1 MFLIYSLLHFS
12 RNSFLKLFHYLTH
25 CSITGV
31 GDLYTDPQV
40 HTSNGQDYGDG
51 NLGIKGM
58 ALFFHS
64 HSCNSICKSLGL
76 QPFDLAPKEKA
87 EIHSN
92 SCSSNNKSTSLTILR
107 GSEVPCES
115 PNNETTMENIPPF
128 FRVRSMS
135 IGGNSASISS
145 WSDCNMME
153 ESEVF
158 DVVSIC
164 FQMGC
169 P

>member
-1 MFLIYSLLHFS
+1 
-12 RNSFLKLFHYLTH
+12 
-25 CSITGV
+25 
-31 GDLYTDPQV
+31 
-40 HTSNGQDYGDG
+40 
-51 NLGIKGM
+51 M

-115 PNNETTMENIPPF
+115 PSETAENVPPF

-135 IGGNSASISS
+135 IGRSISMSS
-145 WSDCNMME
+145 WSDCHME
-153 ESEVF
+153 ESELF
-158 DVVSIC
+158 DVSVCVPYLKIIGI
-164 FQMGC
+164 FYTNV
-169 P
+169 

>member
-1 MFLIYSLLHFS
+1 MCASLCLALVPKCLYSNSLLHYFS
-12 RNSFLKLFHYLTH
+12 IFNPIFT
-25 CSITGV
+25 TGV

-92 SCSSNNKSTSLTILR
+92 SSSIKSTSLTILR

-115 PNNETTMENIPPF
+115 PSESENVPPF

-135 IGGNSASISS
+135 IGRSISMSS
-145 WSDCNMME
+145 WSDCHME
-153 ESEVF
+153 ESELF
-158 DVVSIC
+158 DVSFLFHI
-164 FQMGC
+164 
-169 P
+169 

>member
-1 MFLIYSLLHFS
+1 
-12 RNSFLKLFHYLTH
+12 
-25 CSITGV
+25 
-31 GDLYTDPQV
+31 
-40 HTSNGQDYGDG
+40 
-51 NLGIKGM
+51 M

-115 PNNETTMENIPPF
+115 PSESENVPPF

-135 IGGNSASISS
+135 IGRSISMSS
-145 WSDCNMME
+145 WSDCHME
-153 ESEVF
+153 ESELF
-158 DVVSIC
+158 DVSVCVPYLKIIGI
-164 FQMGC
+164 FYTNV
-169 P
+169 

>member
-1 MFLIYSLLHFS
+1 M
-12 RNSFLKLFHYLTH
+12 HYLPSTEYR
-25 CSITGV
+25 ITGV

-107 GSEVPCES
+107 GSELPCES

-164 FQMGC
+164 IQMGR

>member
-12 RNSFLKLFHYLTH
+12 RNSFLKLSHFLTH

-115 PNNETTMENIPPF
+115 PSESENVPPF

-135 IGGNSASISS
+135 IGRSISMSS
-145 WSDCNMME
+145 WSDCHME
-153 ESEVF
+153 ESELF
-158 DVVSIC
+158 DVSFLYHI
-164 FQMGC
+164 
-169 P
+169 